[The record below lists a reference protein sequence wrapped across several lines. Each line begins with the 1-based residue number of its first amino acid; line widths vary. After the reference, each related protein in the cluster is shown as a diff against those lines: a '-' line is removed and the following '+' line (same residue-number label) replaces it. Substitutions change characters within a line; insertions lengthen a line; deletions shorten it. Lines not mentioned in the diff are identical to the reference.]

1 MTGTGIA
8 IDHDGFELICNGERV
23 GMRRHLD
30 ATAVAALTAF
40 AQHYTK
46 LLERDDPAA
55 ELLVLGGGLFSFLD
69 GSGRDLCRL
78 LDHAHRPVHFEIA
91 TETLRP
97 SEAAIALLRAPWEL
111 LARNRIYLA
120 SDVPLGFSPLRRLGR
135 RQDPPP
141 LGPHRLGL
149 VFMAAAPR
157 GQHELDYEAE
167 ESAIMRAVGSTA
179 LDLLVEESG
188 NPDRLAERMV
198 ELEAMQALH
207 LGCHGDN
214 DPDPVLLLEDDAG
227 EELPTNPATLIETL
241 QAHRPQFIFLS
252 ACLTAAGPQAK
263 PARGRGIAQSL
274 AEAMVDSGVP
284 AVLGWDGSV
293 GDAAAIAFAATLYD
307 ALAGRKQLP
316 DAVAGARRTLLN
328 AAADDIRR
336 RDWHLA
342 RLWCGPQ
349 GGGAIVGGTAK
360 RSLLPAT
367 HGAKEFLIKE
377 RQQVPVAS
385 HEMFVGRRREL
396 QAALRALRDGGRAGV
411 LLHGMGRLGK
421 SSLAAR
427 VANRRRDLRLAV
439 MFERYSAPDV
449 MDALATA
456 LARDR
461 AGVDAMRGAAQRVRQ
476 DPSCLEQELVLLLS
490 GPCAQAGRHGAAVLL
505 VIDDLE
511 RILEWDATRQHH
523 IVTAAHAP
531 VLRAVLS
538 AFHAAGGDSRL
549 LLTSRFRFVL
559 DGLEQHLRDLPLP
572 PLSEAAQAKLALR
585 QMSAALSG
593 RTAQER
599 DRGATLIDERAALL
613 DRVPGLARGNPG
625 LQDLIGRKLVLS
637 PAVNIEHATQA
648 LDQMQA
654 WLAQGG
660 LPSDNEVRQWLEDL
674 AIETLIN
681 LAGAAG
687 REALRRLTLFHLP
700 VPESVAEK
708 VTRTAGT
715 SLDGLRDLGLV
726 DPHDDAVDSAV
737 RALAVNALVAA
748 RLPPLDDGGRKT
760 VARATARDLFVAW
773 SAAAARL
780 GRPLTCD
787 LELAKLGLAAEDG
800 DIVTACGF
808 QALCGLRE
816 GAAKN
821 AAALGRASIDLLD
834 AQSRPVPWP
843 LLGETARAFLTV
855 GEGAA
860 ADALLE
866 RGVALL
872 KAQEASEARIDPIE
886 AGLLVFEYARRMK
899 QRGHLDDARSLFEQA
914 ADLAETAGQVL
925 DATIARGEIANI
937 LEERGDLDEALHIR
951 QQVEL
956 PVYDRHGDIRSRAVA
971 MGQIANILV
980 ARGDLDEAL
989 RIRKEE
995 QLPVFDRLG
1004 DIRSRTVTI
1013 GQIADI
1019 LESRGDLDEAFRI
1032 RNEEELP
1039 VYDRLGDIRSRAVTM
1054 GQIADILAARG
1065 DLDEALRI
1073 RQQEQLPVFDGLG
1086 EIRERAVTMGRI
1098 ADILVARGDL
1108 DEALRIRND
1117 EELPVYERLGD
1128 IRSRAVTMGKIAD
1141 ILAARGDLDEALRI
1155 RKHEELPVY
1164 ERLGDIRSRA
1174 VNMGKIADILTARGD
1189 LDEALRI
1196 RQQEALPVFDKLGD
1210 IRERAVT
1217 MGKIADILA
1226 ALGDLD
1232 EALRIRKNEELPV
1245 FDRLGDIRARAA
1257 TMGRI
1262 ASVLAARGDFDEALR
1277 IWQVEVLPVYQQ
1289 LGNSA
1294 GIAATLWQVAQIDL
1308 HRKSF
1313 GEALQGMAE
1322 AYAIVLRLG
1331 QADGIAVVGA
1341 TLGRILAARGE
1352 TCGEA
1357 REILQRSAS
1366 TFRRMGLESKAREVE
1381 EIIAKFEL

>member
-1 MTGTGIA
+1 M
-8 IDHDGFELICNGERV
+8 
-23 GMRRHLD
+23 
-30 ATAVAALTAF
+30 
-40 AQHYTK
+40 
-46 LLERDDPAA
+46 
-55 ELLVLGGGLFSFLD
+55 LGGELFSFLD
-69 GSGRDLCRL
+69 GSGRDLCHL

-91 TETLRP
+91 TQTLRP
-97 SEAAIALLRAPWEL
+97 SEAAVALLRAPWEL
-111 LARNRIYLA
+111 LARDGVFLA

-214 DPDPVLLLEDDAG
+214 DPEPVLLLEDDAG
-227 EELPTNPATLIETL
+227 DELPTKAATLIETL
-241 QAHRPQFIFLS
+241 QAQRPQFVFLS

-367 HGAKEFLIKE
+367 YGAKEFLIKE

-396 QAALRALRDGGRAGV
+396 QAALRALRDGGQAGV

-427 VANRRRDLRLAV
+427 IANRRRDLRLAV
-439 MFERYSAPDV
+439 MFARYGAPDV
-449 MDALATA
+449 VDALATA

-461 AGVDAMRGAAQRVRQ
+461 AASDAVRAATQRVRQ
-476 DPSCLEQELVLLLS
+476 DPYCLEQELILLLS
-490 GPCAQAGRHGAAVLL
+490 GPCAQAGRDGAAVLL

-511 RILEWDATRQHH
+511 RILEWDAARQHH
-523 IVTAAHAP
+523 IVAAAHAP

-572 PLSEAAQAKLALR
+572 PLSEAAQTKLALR
-585 QMSAALSG
+585 QFSAAVSG
-593 RTAQER
+593 KTEQER
-599 DRGATLIDERAALL
+599 ERGAALIDERAALL
-613 DRVPGLARGNPG
+613 DRVPRIARGNPG

-637 PAVNIEHATQA
+637 SAVTIDHAMQT
-648 LDQMQA
+648 LDQMEA

-674 AIETLIN
+674 AIETLID
-681 LAGAAG
+681 LAGDAG
-687 REALRRLTLFHLP
+687 REALRRLTLFELP
-700 VPESVAEK
+700 VPETIAEK
-708 VTRTAGT
+708 VTTMAGV
-715 SLDGLRDLGLV
+715 SLDALRDLGLV
-726 DPHDDAVDSAV
+726 DPHDDVVDSSV
-737 RALAVNALVAA
+737 QALAVNALVAA
-748 RLPPLDDGGRKT
+748 RLTPLDYGERGT
-760 VARATARDLFVAW
+760 VARVAVREVFAAWGGTAAQPNW
-773 SAAAARL
+773 PPA
-780 GRPLTCD
+780 CD
-787 LELAKLGLAAEDG
+787 LELTRLGLMAEDG
-800 DIVTACGF
+800 NIVSACGF
-808 QALCGLRE
+808 RALRGLQRSSAE
-816 GAAKN
+816 I
-821 AAALGRASIDLLD
+821 AAAFGRTAIDLLD
-834 AQSRPVPWP
+834 VQSRPAPWS
-843 LLGETARAFLTV
+843 LLGETAGALSMI
-855 GEGAA
+855 GDGAA

-866 RGVALL
+866 RGVASLRA
-872 KAQEASEARIDPIE
+872 KQAKGDPIDPME
-886 AGLLVFEYARRMK
+886 AGLLVFQHARRMR
-899 QRGHLDDARSLFEQA
+899 QRGHLDEAKSSFEQA
-914 ADLAETAGQVL
+914 RDLAEMTGHEL
-925 DATIARGEIANI
+925 NATIARGEIADI
-937 LEERGDLDEALHIR
+937 VAGRGDLDEALRIR
-951 QQVEL
+951 REEEL
-956 PVYDRHGDIRSRAVA
+956 PVFERLGEIRSRAVT
-971 MGQIANILV
+971 MGKIADILS

-995 QLPVFDRLG
+995 LLPVF
-1004 DIRSRTVTI
+1004 
-1013 GQIADI
+1013 
-1019 LESRGDLDEAFRI
+1019 E
-1032 RNEEELP
+1032 
-1039 VYDRLGDIRSRAVTM
+1039 RLGDIRSRAVTM
-1054 GQIADILAARG
+1054 GNIADILAGRG

-1073 RQQEQLPVFDGLG
+1073 R
-1086 EIRERAVTMGRI
+1086 RE
-1098 ADILVARGDL
+1098 
-1108 DEALRIRND
+1108 
-1117 EELPVYERLGD
+1117 EELPVFERLGD

-1141 ILAARGDLDEALRI
+1141 ILSARGDLDEALRI
-1155 RKHEELPVY
+1155 RREDELPVY
-1164 ERLGDIRSRA
+1164 ERLSDIRSRA
-1174 VNMGKIADILTARGD
+1174 VTMGQIADILSARGD

-1196 RQQEALPVFDKLGD
+1196 RREDELPVYKRLGDIRSCAVTMGQIADILSARGDLEEALRIRREDELPVFERLGD

-1217 MGKIADILA
+1217 MGNIADILA
-1226 ALGDLD
+1226 GRGDLD
-1232 EALRIRKNEELPV
+1232 EALRIRREDELPV
-1245 FDRLGDIRARAA
+1245 FERLGDIRSRAV
-1257 TMGRI
+1257 TMGKI
-1262 ASVLAARGDFDEALR
+1262 ADILSAR
-1277 IWQVEVLPVYQQ
+1277 
-1289 LGNSA
+1289 
-1294 GIAATLWQVAQIDL
+1294 
-1308 HRKSF
+1308 
-1313 GEALQGMAE
+1313 
-1322 AYAIVLRLG
+1322 
-1331 QADGIAVVGA
+1331 
-1341 TLGRILAARGE
+1341 
-1352 TCGEA
+1352 
-1357 REILQRSAS
+1357 
-1366 TFRRMGLESKAREVE
+1366 
-1381 EIIAKFEL
+1381 